1 MTTEELNEF
10 MDKLYS
16 IVKTEIGRNAVD
28 SLIGELTHVHHV
40 IGYVALCRLL
50 VTEYSR
56 ASLATAKY
64 QKLHKRLCRVTTELG
79 QEIFKNGGIH

>member
-40 IGYVALCRLL
+40 AGYVALCRLL

-56 ASLATAKY
+56 ASLANAKY
-64 QKLHKRLCRVTTELG
+64 QKLCKQLYIMTAGLDH
-79 QEIFKNGGIH
+79 EIFKNGGIH